1 MLKGGTL
8 ADVLKRGER
17 LPEGSLCAVAQRV
30 LLGLRNM
37 QTRAALHH
45 YDIKPSNIGLLRSG
59 DYKSTVIFDF
69 GSALPLGAAHIYLL
83 SSCLPQASEGCS
95 SQIRICD
102 SRPWTGLLSTPTLSC
117 T

>member
-17 LPEGSLCAVAQRV
+17 LPEGSLRAVAQRV
-30 LLGLRNM
+30 LLGLHNGASTT
-37 QTRAALHH
+37 TRAALHH

-83 SSCLPQASEGCS
+83 SSCVPQAIEGYS
-95 SQIRICD
+95 SQIRICTAV
-102 SRPWTGLLSTPTLSC
+102 R
-117 T
+117 